1 MKYNL
6 FSYSPLTYVRIT
18 AEDGELADAGLEIES
33 FGVVYIKGGL
43 KIVESSIPEQV
54 GIVSNEPGFVPR
66 YPGIMNYSVVGDSE
80 WCCFNRNGT
89 GERTL
94 VYQEINGSYTLP
106 KDTGFIVISGSV
118 SADGLTAN
126 QDDYF
131 RPRTAEC
138 LVEGN
143 AALVLIS

>member
-6 FSYSPLTYVRIT
+6 FSYSPLTYARIT
-18 AEDGELADAGLEIES
+18 AEDGEMGMSGPEDES
-33 FGVVYIKGGL
+33 FGVVYVKGGM
-43 KIVESSIPEQV
+43 KILESTIPEQV
-54 GIVSNEPGFVPR
+54 GIVSNESGFVPR
-66 YPGIMNYSVVGDSE
+66 YPGVINYSTVGDTE

-89 GERTL
+89 EERTL
-94 VYQEINGSYTLP
+94 VYQEVNGSYTLS

-118 SADGLTAN
+118 SADGLIAN

-143 AALVLIS
+143 AVLVLIS

>member
-6 FSYSPLTYVRIT
+6 FYYTPLTFARIT
-18 AEDGELADAGLEIES
+18 AEDGEMGMSGPEDES

-43 KIVESSIPEQV
+43 KIVESDIPGQE
-54 GIVSNEPGFVPR
+54 GIISNEPGFVPR
-66 YPGIMNYSVVGDSE
+66 YPGVINYSTVGETE

-94 VYQEINGSYTLP
+94 VYQEVNGSYTLP

-131 RPRTAEC
+131 RPRTADC
-138 LVEGN
+138 PVEGN
-143 AALVLIS
+143 AVLVLVS

>member
-1 MKYNL
+1 M
-6 FSYSPLTYVRIT
+6 
-18 AEDGELADAGLEIES
+18 
-33 FGVVYIKGGL
+33 
-43 KIVESSIPEQV
+43 
-54 GIVSNEPGFVPR
+54 
-66 YPGIMNYSVVGDSE
+66 
-80 WCCFNRNGT
+80 
-89 GERTL
+89 
-94 VYQEINGSYTLP
+94 YQEINGSYTLP